1 MCTERVICPWPHTHT
16 HQAGWPFLLVLEQII
31 FTGRIPVA
39 TRWLHQS
46 SRQNSIIPRV
56 FWLNK
61 YISSST
67 PTNYIC
73 PVLTVSINWYI
84 PFSEPSVVFLWW
96 NLVHQSSSSR
106 LDTSV
111 PFLNLIGAIFSA
123 IGDVSIDIEASVVA
137 SSISRVYRLSLS
149 NVLIEV
155 GMCVCVR
162 RGECAWVYVSVCVC
176 TIYMMRGN
184 FGIYFF
190 SRYI

>member
-84 PFSEPSVVFLWW
+84 PFSEPSAVFLWR
-96 NLVHQSSSSR
+96 NLVHQSSSQCS
-106 LDTSV
+106 
-111 PFLNLIGAIFSA
+111 FSEFNRRYFFS
-123 IGDVSIDIEASVVA
+123 DRR
-137 SSISRVYRLSLS
+137 RVYRYRSVSGGLVNLESLS
-149 NVLIEV
+149 AKSL
-155 GMCVCVR
+155 
-162 RGECAWVYVSVCVC
+162 ECAHRGRDVCVC
-176 TIYMMRGN
+176 
-184 FGIYFF
+184 
-190 SRYI
+190 S